1 MITTETNQ
9 QKINNSKCKI
19 HNHVLYN
26 SKAIANYCVLY
37 TVYCIVIMCRLRSTV
52 NMISVDHRYYIISII
67 PALSTASLP

>member
-19 HNHVLYN
+19 QYHVLYN
-26 SKAIANYCVLY
+26 SKPIANYCVLY
-37 TVYCIVIMCRLRSTV
+37 TVYCIIMCRLRSTV